1 MSIICWYPLSRTLQ
15 QYTTAG
21 VLTWVM
27 STDNN
32 MKSYVYKGKCCKNVC
47 NHLYRYGDKSDDNKR
62 HKTLMKNEAY
72 SHEFKCKIQ
81 LSRVKL
87 SSNYSVYI
95 HHDLL
100 VFVSKWVM
108 DLLGAKN
115 SSEILWYA
123 NPLNKLRRSL
133 LYFFKTI

>member
-32 MKSYVYKGKCCKNVC
+32 MKSYVYTGKCCKNVC

-62 HKTLMKNEAY
+62 HKTLVKNEAY

-123 NPLNKLRRSL
+123 TP
-133 LYFFKTI
+133 

>member
-1 MSIICWYPLSRTLQ
+1 
-15 QYTTAG
+15 
-21 VLTWVM
+21 M

-47 NHLYRYGDKSDDNKR
+47 NHLYRYGDKSDDNKKWL
-62 HKTLMKNEAY
+62 KTLMKNEAY

-123 NPLNKLRRSL
+123 TP
-133 LYFFKTI
+133 